1 MEGAL
6 EQCLEGTWRDTGKPL
21 KEKGEAWKEESG
33 AGEWEGREAGRKG
46 AAVSR
51 LVGAWTR
58 ASWQQPVQGCQPLL
72 GSWHCIATGR
82 EGREGHPR
90 GGGGSA
96 RPLCLASVTPVH

>member
-6 EQCLEGTWRDTGKPL
+6 EQCLEGTRRDAGKPL

-51 LVGAWTR
+51 AGWGLDSGQLAAASAGLPAPPGELALHCDRKRGQERAPGVGA
-58 ASWQQPVQGCQPLL
+58 GLL
-72 GSWHCIATGR
+72 A
-82 EGREGHPR
+82 
-90 GGGGSA
+90 
-96 RPLCLASVTPVH
+96 PLCLASVTPTH